1 MIEARALTK
10 RFDTFTAVDSL
21 DLKIGS
27 GEWFIFL
34 GHNGAGKTTTIRMLL
49 GLTTPSAGSAGVL
62 GLNPASD
69 GIAVRKRTGYLPE
82 RFQPYPYLSGWE
94 YMEFCADVYGMPQ
107 AGRKERIGEL
117 LELMEMSPF
126 SDRLIRNYSFG
137 MKKKIGF
144 CAALLHR
151 PEILFLDEPTAD
163 LDPKTSN
170 LIRKIIRGLC
180 DQGRT
185 VFMTTHILGITEKVC
200 DSIGIFDHGTLLK
213 KQAWGDFEKEYPGR
227 SMEEIFLALTGD
239 VRQEK
244 VAGFLEG
251 EAKGGGRSGAA
262 SGPGGDAPPA
272 ARVAAGEGGEPK

>member
-1 MIEARALTK
+1 MISAKALSK
-10 RFDTFTAVDSL
+10 KFGDFTAVDNLSL
-21 DLKIGS
+21 EIRK

-49 GLTTPSAGSAGVL
+49 GLATPSDGSAHVL
-62 GLNPASD
+62 GYNPNRD
-69 GIAVRKRTGYLPE
+69 GIEVRRRCGYLPE

-94 YMEFCADVYGMPQ
+94 YMEFCADVYGVPR
-107 AGRKERIGEL
+107 AERKARIGEL
-117 LELMEMSPF
+117 LELMEMASF

-151 PEILFLDEPTAD
+151 PECLFLDEPTAD

-200 DSIGIFDHGTLLK
+200 DSIGIFDHGTLIK
-213 KQAWGDFEKEYPGR
+213 KQSWTDFEKEYPGKT
-227 SMEEIFLALTGD
+227 MEEIFLHLTGD
-239 VRQEK
+239 VKAEK
-244 VAGFLEG
+244 VEGFLTR
-251 EAKGGGRSGAA
+251 EAQA
-262 SGPGGDAPPA
+262 
-272 ARVAAGEGGEPK
+272 

>member
-1 MIEARALTK
+1 MISARALTK
-10 RFDTFTAVDSL
+10 RFDQFTAVAGL
-21 DLKIGS
+21 DLEIGK

-49 GLTTPSAGSAGVL
+49 GLATPTSGSAQVL
-62 GLNPASD
+62 GCDPMRD
-69 GIAVRKRTGYLPE
+69 GIAVRRRCGYLPE
-82 RFQPYPYLSGWE
+82 RFQPYPYLSGRE
-94 YMEFCADVYGMPQ
+94 YLEFCADVYGIPG
-107 AGRKERIGEL
+107 AERRARIHEL
-117 LELMEMSPF
+117 LDLMEMGPF
-126 SDRLIRNYSFG
+126 ADRLIRNYSFG

-200 DSIGIFDHGTLLK
+200 DSIGIFDHGTLIR
-213 KQAWGDFEKEYPGR
+213 KQTWGDFEREYPGR
-227 SMEEIFLALTGD
+227 SMEEIFLHLTGD
-239 VRQEK
+239 VREER
-244 VAGFLEG
+244 VAGFLDG
-251 EAKGGGRSGAA
+251 EKTS
-262 SGPGGDAPPA
+262 
-272 ARVAAGEGGEPK
+272 AGEGAP